1 MASYI
6 TDKRDVKAMV
16 AALEKLP
23 KVQVVWS
30 DEGVCVKHPKGIE
43 VFRAMVWRTGKYLV
57 RHPDELF
64 L

>member
-6 TDKRDVKAMV
+6 TDKRNVKAMV

-30 DEGVCVKHPKGIE
+30 DTGVYVKHPKGME
-43 VFRAMVWRTGKYLV
+43 VFRAMVGSSGKYLV

-64 L
+64 I